1 VAHIRKFL
9 FGMLGGTSQKN
20 ALAKSCLIAIDAL
33 GDEYGIASNDTRHP
47 NVLSDI
53 PWPLEAGQ
61 T

>member
-1 VAHIRKFL
+1 
-9 FGMLGGTSQKN
+9 MLGGTSQKN